1 MRSIA
6 RFAAIVAIGLGTAFA
21 PLFTG
26 LTPPALAAQG
36 DRLPGTTTLE
46 TVESNGVT
54 RHALVYVP
62 TSLPT
67 NTPAPLVIFLHG
79 GGIDMLYAIRGFGVR
94 EEAERA
100 GFIALFPNG
109 TAPAMGCCAFNNGAP
124 QWGDKQPPDDVA
136 FVDRLLDHVMS
147 KYRVDPDR
155 VFATGMSNGAA
166 MSSRLACELSH
177 RFAGVAVVAAARD
190 PRGCTITHPLSVLA
204 IHGTDD
210 PGTPYAG
217 GLNTFGVLV
226 PSQADI
232 AETWRSVDGCEPEPV
247 ARMLTPSTQELAYG
261 PCERGTAVVLY
272 TVQDGMHCW
281 PGVELP
287 PQFANICNPG
297 GPHMSFKAS
306 PLIVDFFLSHP
317 RQANT

>member
-1 MRSIA
+1 MKGIC
-6 RFAAIVAIGLGTAFA
+6 RFAIIVVVGLATGVA
-21 PLFTG
+21 PFVGVAPRTV
-26 LTPPALAAQG
+26 AAQSAQP
-36 DRLPGTTTLE
+36 PGTTILE
-46 TVESNGVT
+46 TVESNGLT

-62 TSLPT
+62 TSLPA
-67 NTPAPLVIFLHG
+67 NTPAPLVLFLHG
-79 GGIDMLYAIRGFGVR
+79 NGIDMLYAIRGFGIR

-124 QWGDKQPPDDVA
+124 IWGDKQPPDDVA

-155 VFATGMSNGAA
+155 VYSTGISNGGG

-177 RFAGVAVVAAARD
+177 RITGVAVVAAARD
-190 PRGCTITHPLSVLA
+190 PSACTLGRPVSVLA
-204 IHGTDD
+204 IHGTAD
-210 PGTPYAG
+210 PIVPFAG
-217 GLNTFGVLV
+217 GPDLRNVVV
-226 PSQADI
+226 PSQGEI
-232 AETWRSVDGCEPEPV
+232 AEVWRSLDGCAAEPV
-247 ARMLTPSTQELAYG
+247 TRMLTPSTQALAYG
-261 PCERGTAVVLY
+261 PCEGGTAVLLY

-287 PQFANICNPG
+287 PQFANLCNPG
-297 GPHMSFKAS
+297 GPHLSFKAT

-317 RQANT
+317 RQASP